1 MRLSQ
6 PCVARRVTDITEAGA
21 SLAPGVP
28 TVLSAACRCRGL
40 VETDADRLVKAAEL
54 ARRGGRL
61 LDHAGSCEDAAAVLI
76 TTGRADE
83 AKGLLIEALER
94 YEGASAQAWA
104 ARVGAEL
111 RRLGVRRGARGPRR
125 RPAQGWESLT
135 APERAVSQLVAEGLT
150 NRNVARRLHISP
162 HTVNTHLR
170 HVFDKLSVSNRA
182 ALAAAVAQSARP
194 SL

>member
-1 MRLSQ
+1 MTGL
-6 PCVARRVTDITEAGA
+6 TEAGA

-40 VETDADRLVKAAEL
+40 VETDADRLVKAVEL

-76 TTGRADE
+76 TTGRVDE

-125 RPAQGWESLT
+125 RPAQGWEGLT

-150 NRNVARRLHISP
+150 NRNIARRLHISP

-170 HVFDKLSVSNRA
+170 HVFEKLSVSNRA
-182 ALAAAVAQSARP
+182 ALAAAVAQAAKP
-194 SL
+194 SP